1 MPTLSISSP
10 ANSLRSCQSFIQSL
24 LGPISGI
31 RDLRIDIDR
40 RILSFSASSV
50 DVDKEK
56 LIDDVGQLLA
66 QAGYTIDNKKDGE
79 PSHVETSVPTREAHA
94 KHLEHCD
101 ACRDDSLLDSVVVA
115 RDLTPL
121 TLKTEFSI
129 EGMTCASC
137 TTSITNALQ
146 QHPGVLSVEVK
157 LMLNSATVVHDGNAC
172 SAADIVSE
180 IESIGFEASVNNSVP
195 VEARGKIPKETVFG
209 IVGMTCSSCA
219 GPLSKAVQELEGVEI
234 VSISLIS
241 NSMTVRYCCDKVTV
255 EEITSVVEDCG
266 FEVSQTITRELE
278 TEVSSDPSERTVQLE
293 FQGMFCKECPTRIAT
308 HLSTIGIDMI
318 TRPSLAS
325 PIGSIRYTPNS
336 KLTIRSILG
345 NLPEPIIAKIYHP
358 PSLHSIA
365 MKLQAREARKIA
377 RLFLIATLF
386 AVPTFVIGIV
396 GMIALPKSHPLR
408 QRIEKPV
415 WGGAGLGVI
424 VLWALATPV
433 QFGVG
438 WIFYKKSYASLF
450 GGRRR
455 QWQWKNLVHFGSMDL
470 LVALSTTTAYF
481 ASVAMMAID
490 IRTSPHHAMEVEMRT
505 YFDSSVFLIFFI
517 LAGRLLEGR
526 AKTGDAIS
534 MLGAIRPETALLV
547 SNVDDTPVLE
557 EAGVRQ
563 VPVDV
568 LELGDTILVQP
579 GSIPPADGT
588 IISGKTT
595 VDESSLTGE
604 SRPVEKGPGDILV
617 CGTTN
622 LTSAVTVR
630 VDKLGDA
637 TVLEKI
643 VRAVAD
649 AQGRKAPIERLA
661 DRISGVFVPIVVW
674 LSLVILA
681 IWIGVSLGGALPE
694 GSLPMGREGTG
705 DRVFFAFEFT
715 IAVLVVACPCGI
727 GLAAPTAQAVGA
739 GMAAKAG
746 ILAQGGGEAF
756 QRASQVTAVVFDK
769 TGTLTLGEPRVTD
782 SKVFCEP
789 KWLLTAVREMEM
801 GSTHPI
807 ALALVRHCESE
818 ADGSEILQLVECE
831 EKSGRGL
838 VALVQVGSQSY
849 SVLVGNTTLMRD
861 HDVQVDESYV
871 GEWQRQGK
879 TVVFVAVGRPNLNAG
894 SLNENMWGGYELAM
908 CFAVAD
914 ALRPESVSTV
924 AELHKSG
931 KQVWMLSG
939 DNVITAKAVAHDLG
953 IPDERVVAGVL
964 PHEKADFIT
973 HLQSQPVVH
982 SSRLPWMRREGRAV
996 IAFCGDGLND
1006 SAAIAAADIG
1016 IGLSHGSQITLSSSS
1031 FVLLSSSLSTLPFL
1045 LRLSSKVYLRQKL
1058 NFAWALI
1065 YNVAMIPVA
1074 AGAFYALGHT
1084 RLPPVWSALAMA
1096 LSSVSVVYQ
1105 PRLTLSEHPHHDPNR
1120 YPVESSR
1127 SNEQKGMEY
1136 FAKFLRPQVAATP
1149 KPARDHLGDF
1159 QMAWAEVKN
1168 TLLIPDERQ
1177 LTRGIGSTNVP
1188 AHLQAMVD
1196 ALVWESTRGDQESTG
1211 ACLESLLKNDILGT
1225 LVSLSEADRPF
1236 GVQAEVLKTVGNL
1249 VVLMDEQFLVHA
1261 VVHKAVLRLLRVC
1274 IGDLIDET
1282 SFSSSKAMGAAS
1294 VSQRTSVANYEEDL
1308 VDLLCTLCSRI
1319 RTYRELL
1326 MIFFHDKH
1334 WFQSQKSYSFDE
1346 EDEEETAEKE
1356 AEEEAANRPA
1366 RSLMSTIPRAPSPAS
1381 SVLTVTGNPPQ
1392 AKPEYEFLLFNYLLR
1407 FVHREGK
1414 IGDLA
1419 RAGLLFLLDVAMS
1432 ISDHPG
1438 SSDDS
1443 EAGRPDPASDAA
1455 LALAEYVLDGD
1466 FSDVLG
1472 AGLAAVYSVLPYK
1485 LEVQRDYAA
1494 ESEAQN
1500 GGMLL
1505 GGHHVVSNEEEAARL
1520 EEAEE
1525 RGRELNIGVST
1536 SQEFRGRLDHFLKMA
1551 EFIQDVLK
1559 RNDASVYSRMGET
1572 GATDNNPE
1580 QTLDPSA
1587 LVGTAISDAIIRAF
1601 KRVFLENVLYPSILE
1616 CSDADGSAVAV
1627 LSYIETMLRTLKH
1640 GRLTDALVKYLVS
1653 EGTDYGRPTEI
1664 SDSATRAVKKNR
1676 RKSSAMTLLEK
1687 EPANKRQSTYYSSL
1701 GRFTL
1706 KDFIFSNL
1714 NSEFSSSATASLKLL
1729 HCLLEQ
1735 HCEMC
1740 TDQLLSVVGDPQAT
1754 AFPEVML
1761 PPPPTVETA
1770 EAPPLDSDSDE
1781 EFVYPGEEKAKH
1793 SPKVP
1798 PALTKLISGA
1808 IHRTITYATH
1818 ERELGLYLSLVS
1830 RINPSNEL
1838 DVFSTGYENYVRDAL
1853 EIVQSEIC
1861 YCRTLDGDSSYMSWK
1876 HKLQPN
1882 DSLLKLLLRSLRHF
1896 FVQTPEYNIALTGVL
1911 TAISCCPNRSMV
1923 GWLAFDAESQ
1933 PPNSKAFQNPD
1944 DGDDRSI
1951 DSTESLELAPTFIN
1965 PNDAETRPLERYRS
1979 RISGFDKHLTDR
1991 RQGLLF
1997 SENISD
2003 ALNLDL
2009 SLDITSDWAPCS
2021 SPLPATPETPQ
2032 RPKNRTG
2039 SSFMSFLSSKKV
2051 KSPTGS
2057 VAPEPTTPPRGGE
2070 PKVVPST
2077 PFSSHYHNT
2086 SAIDLD
2092 GFAAAEPITG
2102 PWASDRKPSSVHVED
2117 DVFTA
2122 WKDPESGEQ
2131 VGSRDRDR
2139 KDKKRIT
2146 LSQLLDNTV
2155 ILEEFIK
2162 EMAGV
2167 IQARR
2172 SLGIDG
2178 VRIFD

>member
-1 MPTLSISSP
+1 MPTLSIP
-10 ANSLRSCQSFIQSL
+10 QIHCGSCQSFIQSL

-386 AVPTFVIGIV
+386 A
-396 GMIALPKSHPLR
+396 SHPLR

-490 IRTSPHHAMEVEMRT
+490 IRTSPHHAME
-505 YFDSSVFLIFFI
+505 
-517 LAGRLLEGR
+517 
-526 AKTGDAIS
+526 TGDAIS

-622 LTSAVTVR
+622 LISAVTVR

-756 QRASQVTAVVFDK
+756 QRASQ
-769 TGTLTLGEPRVTD
+769 PRVTD

-879 TVVFVAVGRPNLNAG
+879 T
-894 SLNENMWGGYELAM
+894 NMWGGYELAM

-1016 IGLSHGSQITLSSSS
+1016 SSAIAWIPNHPILIIVCITFVQPLYFAFPFTAFKQGLS
-1031 FVLLSSSLSTLPFL
+1031 STETQLC
-1045 LRLSSKVYLRQKL
+1045 
-1058 NFAWALI
+1058 WALI

-1096 LSSVSVVYQ
+1096 LSSVSVVVSSLAMRWEYRYQ

-1196 ALVWESTRGDQESTG
+1196 ALVWESTRGIKT
-1211 ACLESLLKNDILGT
+1211 CLESLLKNDILGT

-1466 FSDVLG
+1466 FSDV
-1472 AGLAAVYSVLPYK
+1472 
-1485 LEVQRDYAA
+1485 QRDYAA

-1505 GGHHVVSNEEEAARL
+1505 GGHHVVSNEETARL

-1714 NSEFSSSATASLKLL
+1714 NSEFSSSATARPSGY
-1729 HCLLEQ
+1729 
-1735 HCEMC
+1735 
-1740 TDQLLSVVGDPQAT
+1740 SFPSSYVAT
-1754 AFPEVML
+1754 S
-1761 PPPPTVETA
+1761 TNRRNGRG
-1770 EAPPLDSDSDE
+1770 PPLDSDSDE

-1965 PNDAETRPLERYRS
+1965 PNDAETRPVIYDALLGLVIQLERYRS

-2021 SPLPATPETPQ
+2021 SPLPTTPETPQ

-2057 VAPEPTTPPRGGE
+2057 VAPEPTTPPR
-2070 PKVVPST
+2070 
-2077 PFSSHYHNT
+2077 
-2086 SAIDLD
+2086 
-2092 GFAAAEPITG
+2092 EPITG